1 MGVLGRQQ
9 HLPVGSFDGYTFHAE
24 QAPRKLQPDGNG
36 YAAQTWSDV
45 PPEDGR
51 RLQIAWLRQQMP
63 GMPFGQCMNIRHSLG
78 LQRRGD

>member
-9 HLPVGSFDGYTFHAE
+9 HLPVGSFDGFTFHAE
-24 QAPRKLQPDGNG
+24 QGPRKLQPDGNG

-51 RLQIAWLRQQMP
+51 RL
-63 GMPFGQCMNIRHSLG
+63 
-78 LQRRGD
+78 